1 MMTEVVVAIISGG
14 SALLVSLISNA
25 FQANATRKLLEYRL
39 TQVETKIDKQD
50 QKLDK
55 HNQVQDRVMILE
67 YELNTM
73 KEQMKGGTKP

>member
-1 MMTEVVVAIISGG
+1 MTEVVVAIISGG

-25 FQANATRKLLEYRL
+25 FQANATRKLLEYRMQIMEAKL
-39 TQVETKIDKQD
+39 DKQD

-67 YELNTM
+67 YELNTI

>member
-1 MMTEVVVAIISGG
+1 MEIIVALISGG

-25 FQANATRKLLEYRL
+25 FQSSATRKLLEYRMQIMEEKL
-39 TQVETKIDKQD
+39 DKQD

-73 KEQMKGGTKP
+73 KEKMKGGTKP

>member
-1 MMTEVVVAIISGG
+1 MTEVVVAIISGG

-50 QKLDK
+50 VKLDK
-55 HNQVQDRVMILE
+55 HNQVQDRVLILE
-67 YELNTM
+67 HEVTTL
-73 KEQMKGGTKP
+73 KEKLKGDDGK

>member
-1 MMTEVVVAIISGG
+1 MEIIVALISGG
-14 SALLVSLISNA
+14 SALLVSLVSNA
-25 FQANATRKLLEYRL
+25 FQANSTRKLLEYRMNAMEAKL
-39 TQVETKIDKQD
+39 DKQD

-67 YELNTM
+67 YELNTI

>member
-1 MMTEVVVAIISGG
+1 MEVLVALISGG
-14 SALLVSLISNA
+14 SALLVSLITSA
-25 FQANATRKLLEYRL
+25 YQANATRKVIEYRL

-67 YELNTM
+67 YEINTI